1 MRTGRKGIVAV
12 LALAALVLGA
22 VRAEAV
28 ALAPGATVPAVSI
41 AFPGGSHLA
50 SVFYKD
56 KKSADLTASVGA
68 AVFKNGSGTLDFYYQ
83 VSNSSKVP
91 PGDAVR
97 RLTGSSF
104 VGFSTD
110 VFWVTNGSA
119 IACSAC
125 GGFFVDGT
133 QAPDDVDRS
142 GSGSVV
148 GFNFGPGFE
157 VDPTET
163 SRVLLIRTDATAF
176 TKGVVSVINSGTV
189 TEAAFQP
196 TTVPE
201 PASLALL
208 ALGLLGTGAAVRRR
222 RKV

>member
-12 LALAALVLGA
+12 LALAALAIGA

-28 ALAPGATVPAVSI
+28 ALAPGATVPVVSI

-50 SVFYKD
+50 SVFYKG

-68 AVFKNGSGTLDFYYQ
+68 AVFKNASGTLDFYYQ
-83 VSNSSKVP
+83 VTNSSKVP
-91 PGDAVR
+91 PGDQIH

-104 VGFSTD
+104 SGWSTD

-119 IACSAC
+119 VACTAC

-133 QAPDDVDRS
+133 QAPDTADRS
-142 GSGSVV
+142 LSGSVV
-148 GFNFGPGFE
+148 GFNFPTGFE
-157 VDPTET
+157 VDSGET
-163 SRVLLIRTDATAF
+163 SRVLLIRTDAAKF
-176 TKGVVSVINSGTV
+176 AKGFVSVINSGTI
-189 TEAAFQP
+189 TEPAFQP
-196 TTVPE
+196 VPE